1 MVLLKWAASTTETVA
16 IPDPVGH
23 PRSVLFLPRSPCRAE
38 LDLIDGVSFPT
49 DTNSSIFVDYP
60 SDTAFVGD
68 DSGYLHKFNPV
79 FNSTALNPPSEVT
92 GGGWPVQVNPGT
104 PTALTSPVYDSV
116 TGNVFV
122 ADAGGFLYSVN
133 SSTAAVTQ
141 SALLDYSVAFDVPA
155 GPGIVE
161 GPILDYTAG
170 QVYVF
175 ATSDGSG
182 LCAGGADCAAVYQ
195 LPTSFT
201 AGDTGL
207 EAVVGS
213 S

>member
-1 MVLLKWAASTTETVA
+1 M
-16 IPDPVGH
+16 H
-23 PRSVLFLPRSPCRAE
+23 
-38 LDLIDGVSFPT
+38 LIDGVSFPT

-116 TGNVFV
+116 TGNVLV

-133 SSTAAVTQ
+133 SSTAAVTA
-141 SALLDYSVAFDVPA
+141 SATIGFLRRRSIA

-161 GPILDYTAG
+161 GPILDYTAEL
-170 QVYVF
+170 VYVF

-182 LCAGGADCAAVYQ
+182 AVPAGLTAPPFTSQSTAFAAGEHQ
-195 LPTSFT
+195 M
-201 AGDTGL
+201 
-207 EAVVGS
+207 EAVVGNS
-213 S
+213 THRTYTAKSHVHWRL